1 MKKALSIIF
10 LALFF
15 TNNLTAAEFIYGT
28 PTYWSNLNQNEKD
41 YYAKGVLDAWGYEIY
56 NQAPDKQKD
65 ELIAKFRHCIKKNFN
80 NFQNY
85 MYMLGWDGG
94 TSSAGELMK
103 SVQGSC
109 NLMEENNE
117 YKGIKIQKNKPIQN
131 VTLRDWKRL
140 PKNHKEIY
148 IEGYIDMAIYS
159 TYSSASQTDAPKDYQ
174 EYFKNLLIR
183 IEKCFKNKNM
193 QDLPSFTI
201 NRFDE
206 FDKHLLL
213 PWNVAISFGKFCK

>member
-131 VTLRDWKRL
+131 VTLSDWTQL
-140 PKNHKEIY
+140 PKNYKEIY
-148 IEGYIDMAIYS
+148 IEGYIDMAIFSIYNA
-159 TYSSASQTDAPKDYQ
+159 ASRSDAPKDYQ
-174 EYFKNLLIR
+174 EYYKKLLVR
-183 IEKCFKNKNM
+183 IKKCFKSKNM
-193 QDLPSFTI
+193 NDLPIFTI

-206 FDKHLLL
+206 FDKLLLL
-213 PWNVAISFGKFCK
+213 PWNVSISFGKFCK

>member
-1 MKKALSIIF
+1 MKKVLSIIF

-15 TNNLTAAEFIYGT
+15 TNTLSAAEFIYGT
-28 PTYWSNLNQNEKD
+28 PTYWDNLNQNEKD
-41 YYAKGVLDAWGYEIY
+41 YYAKGVLDARGYDIY

-80 NFQNY
+80 NFQSN
-85 MYMLGWDGG
+85 MYMLGWKGG
-94 TSSAGELMK
+94 TSSASELMTW
-103 SVQGSC
+103 VQSSC
-109 NLMEENNE
+109 SLMEERNE

-131 VTLRDWKRL
+131 VTLKDWTQL
-140 PKNHKEIY
+140 PKNYKEIY

-206 FDKHLLL
+206 FDKFLPL
-213 PWNVAISFGKFCK
+213 PWNVSISFGKFCK